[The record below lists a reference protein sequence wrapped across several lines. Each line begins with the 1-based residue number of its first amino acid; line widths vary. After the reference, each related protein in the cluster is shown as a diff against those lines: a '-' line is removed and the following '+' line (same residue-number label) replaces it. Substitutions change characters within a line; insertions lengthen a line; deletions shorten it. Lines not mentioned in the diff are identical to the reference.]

1 MHPIQG
7 FVHKDYADYVMNVFA
22 RANSSLLRKVKE
34 EEPNMCEA
42 IEELFADKIEMLTKK
57 VESETK
63 RADDAE
69 KENKRLRAEMER
81 MKAMIAAG

>member
-1 MHPIQG
+1 
-7 FVHKDYADYVMNVFA
+7 
-22 RANSSLLRKVKE
+22 
-34 EEPNMCEA
+34 MCEA
-42 IEELFADKIEMLTKK
+42 IEELFEMLTKK